1 MGGFLL
7 AVKPPQRKGGLQHR
21 PEGVLKWFSPGLG
34 YGLISP
40 DNGGRALFVRSMPT
54 AFEPGAL
61 KKGDRVAY
69 EVARRGTGTQAR
81 NVSKAAGV
89 RAREDSALLR
99 AGYKP
104 AEDGS
109 LWEKNGI
116 LYGREAAEQGA
127 WRQKVCKEE
136 SRSI

>member
-1 MGGFLL
+1 M
-7 AVKPPQRKGGLQHR
+7 
-21 PEGVLKWFSPGLG
+21 PEGVLKWFSPGSG
-34 YGLISP
+34 YGLVLP
-40 DNGGRALFVRSMPT
+40 DNGGRALFVRSMPI
-54 AFEPGAL
+54 AASEPGAL
-61 KKGDRVAY
+61 KKGDRVTY

-81 NVSKAAGV
+81 NVSRVVGV

-127 WRQKVCKEE
+127 WRQKLCKEE
-136 SRSI
+136 SGSV